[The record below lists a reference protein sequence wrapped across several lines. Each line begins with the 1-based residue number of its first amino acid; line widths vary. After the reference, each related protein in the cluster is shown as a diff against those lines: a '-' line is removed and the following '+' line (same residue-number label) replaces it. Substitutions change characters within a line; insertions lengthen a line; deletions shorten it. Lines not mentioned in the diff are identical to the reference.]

1 VIRRDYILRMI
12 EEFCQ
17 ALARMRSLKQGQRW
31 AEAEKELESEFQKL
45 IGEGAEAVSR
55 LSETEL
61 LASLMKEGPT
71 HLLRDKTFI
80 ISSLLKEAGDIAA
93 GKEQIEESQRCYLKA
108 LHLVLDVL
116 GRDDASECP
125 EFVPKVELLRELLQD
140 TELPVR
146 TLGMLMQYY
155 ERNGEF
161 GKAEDMLFA
170 MLEAEFG
177 HSNIVDFGVAF
188 YKRLLAQSDKALA
201 DGNLPR
207 SEVEYGLKEFETW
220 QAERRS
226 GTTRSQSAS

>member
-1 VIRRDYILRMI
+1 MIRRDYILRMI

-17 ALARMRSLKQGQRW
+17 VLARMRSLKQGQRW
-31 AEAEKELESEFQKL
+31 DEAREELESEFQKL

-61 LASLMKEGPT
+61 LAKLMQDGPT
-71 HLLRDKTFI
+71 HLLRDKTLI
-80 ISSLLKEAGDIAA
+80 LSSLLKEAGDIAA
-93 GKEQIEESQRCYLKA
+93 GKDQAEESYRCYLKA

-116 GRDDASECP
+116 GRDDVTECP
-125 EFVPKVELLRELLQD
+125 EFVPKVALLRELLQD
-140 TELPVR
+140 AELPVR
-146 TLGMLMQYY
+146 TLAMLMQYY

-177 HSNIVDFGVAF
+177 NENIVEFGTSF
-188 YKRLLAQSDKALA
+188 YKRLQAQSDKALD

-207 SEVEYGLKEFETW
+207 AEVEYGLKEFEKW
-220 QAERRS
+220 QTERRP
-226 GTTRSQSAS
+226 GAT